1 MTEQSGRLAN
11 KVAIITG
18 GASGIGAA
26 CSRQFIAEGG
36 RVVITDLNAETGN
49 ALVNEL
55 GEDAIFLHQ
64 DVTDPGRWR
73 SVIDYTMQRFG
84 RLDIL
89 VNNAGIGAGGPVDVE
104 SLESWQTIMAVNS
117 DAVFLG
123 CRAAVN
129 AMKENGSGSIIN
141 MSSVHGMSGAGFVPA
156 YSASKGA
163 VRLLSKSVAAY
174 CGEMGFNIRC
184 NSVHPG
190 YIDTPLLR
198 NAIDAMPNANEMWDQ
213 IIGHHALGR
222 LGTPEEVA
230 NMVLFLASD
239 ESSFVTGTEMIVDG
253 GYLLA

>member
-1 MTEQSGRLAN
+1 
-11 KVAIITG
+11 
-18 GASGIGAA
+18 
-26 CSRQFIAEGG
+26 
-36 RVVITDLNAETGN
+36 
-49 ALVNEL
+49 
-55 GEDAIFLHQ
+55 
-64 DVTDPGRWR
+64 
-73 SVIDYTMQRFG
+73 
-84 RLDIL
+84 
-89 VNNAGIGAGGPVDVE
+89 
-104 SLESWQTIMAVNS
+104 
-117 DAVFLG
+117 
-123 CRAAVN
+123 
-129 AMKENGSGSIIN
+129 MKENGSGSIIN

>member
-1 MTEQSGRLAN
+1 MTGENGRLTN

-36 RVVITDLNAETGN
+36 RVVITDLNEETGN
-49 ALVNEL
+49 TLAQEL
-55 GEDAIFLHQ
+55 GEDAVFIRQ
-64 DVTDPGRWR
+64 DVTDPDGWR
-73 SVIDYTMQRFG
+73 NVIDETLQRFG
-84 RLDIL
+84 KLDIL
-89 VNNAGIGAGGPVDVE
+89 VNNAGIGAGAPIDAE
-104 SLESWQTIMAVNS
+104 SLDSWQTIMAVNS

-141 MSSVHGMSGAGFVPA
+141 MSSIHGMNGAGFVPA

-213 IIGHHALGR
+213 IIGQHALAR

-239 ESSFVTGTEMIVDG
+239 EASFVTGTEMVVDG
-253 GYLLA
+253 GYLLP